1 MGFLDFALGYVS
13 RGWFVFPC
21 AVKQKHPR
29 VVGGFLSASNDV
41 EQITRWWK
49 AEPEANIGLAL
60 GASGLLA
67 VDVETENHV
76 WLADLIDSETWCQRT
91 TGGGWHFLFRQPPT
105 TVKNVPGIRNLARD
119 GKRDV
124 EIRGDGGY
132 IVLAPS
138 ESNTRKT
145 EGIHPYVI
153 ARDVDPVACPQW
165 LIDAI
170 AEATKKPSRPKPPA
184 TNQPPSTATTATTV
198 TTVTTVT
205 TRNEKALAGAAAFC
219 FGRSLGNVA
228 AAQDGSRN
236 DTLYREAC
244 FVAKLVLAG
253 HVSFDEALSALSS
266 ASTLD
271 DDEAERTARNGLKW
285 GMENG
290 QAWDYRESSLAQDQE
305 LRKEDM
311 RLGEALVSDL
321 IDEPDA
327 PEGIEAIDDECGD
340 DDIVAV
346 DDADEYP
353 PPPKRDVKAFVA
365 KQALALEKLQAL
377 GGLCASFPRW
387 VTSGAV
393 TSAPGF
399 AIGATVALGGALAS
413 WELSLLGQPSCTY
426 AVLIGG
432 TSSGK
437 SWPLEC
443 VKHALSYARPAALG
457 GGGFASGKALGTL
470 LHSAADCQHGVLYC
484 IDEIGEVLRPVL
496 SSRKTKPDA
505 EVYAALLALATVG
518 QGPHV
523 TSLAMVEGGG
533 TRVTYRPA
541 LGIFGA
547 ATPVSFFGAMSGTAA
562 TDGFLGR
569 WLVFEDV
576 TTGPPPKTAEKLGR
590 IGARPGGIP
599 SDVRQALDRA
609 TKAFTVRISSE
620 SLSGAPGGP
629 PLESIGLRIPQGGSA
644 YETHC
649 ERSDALVSS
658 IACMGDLAQSVG
670 ARALEMAQRVALALT
685 HLRHDGDIGT
695 RKTPV
700 EIGQDAIGCAWDIVE
715 LSFDA
720 MFFGVESRMADTPW
734 HAVAKH
740 VEATVEALC
749 GDKGH
754 TTMTALRRSLGQ
766 RYPDSDVVKHVRAL
780 EAAGCLHLVRVG
792 GGARIVLGAREN
804 HSRHP
809 HSLHDV
815 IAAMVAERGE
825 VTARDVL
832 RSSAGQQA
840 RCTADDVVSAME
852 AGAKQGAW
860 TFETRKNPRGRQT
873 HVASDCKKQT

>member
-1 MGFLDFALGYVS
+1 M
-13 RGWFVFPC
+13 
-21 AVKQKHPR
+21 
-29 VVGGFLSASNDV
+29 
-41 EQITRWWK
+41 
-49 AEPEANIGLAL
+49 
-60 GASGLLA
+60 
-67 VDVETENHV
+67 
-76 WLADLIDSETWCQRT
+76 
-91 TGGGWHFLFRQPPT
+91 
-105 TVKNVPGIRNLARD
+105 
-119 GKRDV
+119 
-124 EIRGDGGY
+124 
-132 IVLAPS
+132 
-138 ESNTRKT
+138 
-145 EGIHPYVI
+145 
-153 ARDVDPVACPQW
+153 
-165 LIDAI
+165 
-170 AEATKKPSRPKPPA
+170 
-184 TNQPPSTATTATTV
+184 
-198 TTVTTVT
+198 
-205 TRNEKALAGAAAFC
+205 
-219 FGRSLGNVA
+219 
-228 AAQDGSRN
+228 
-236 DTLYREAC
+236 LYREAC

-290 QAWDYRESSLAQDQE
+290 QAWDYRESSSTQDQE
-305 LRKEDM
+305 LRKENM
-311 RLGEALVSDL
+311 RIGEALVSGL
-321 IDEPDA
+321 LDEPDA
-327 PEGIEAIDDECGD
+327 PEGLEDDGEEFEVG
-340 DDIVAV
+340 
-346 DDADEYP
+346 DEYP
-353 PPPKRDVKAFVA
+353 PPPKRDVKAFVV
-365 KQALALEKLQAL
+365 KQAQALEKLQAL

-393 TSAPGF
+393 TSSPGF

-470 LHSAADCQHGVLYC
+470 LHSATDCQHGVLYC
-484 IDEIGEVLRPVL
+484 IDEIGEVLRPIL

-599 SDVRQALDRA
+599 SDVRQSLDMA

-649 ERSDALVSS
+649 ERSDALAES

-670 ARALEMAQRVALALT
+670 ARALEMAQRVALSLT
-685 HLRHDGDIGT
+685 YLRHDGDIGT
-695 RKTPV
+695 RQTPV
-700 EIGQDAIGCAWDIVE
+700 EVAQDTVDCAWDIVE
-715 LSFDA
+715 MSFDA

-740 VEATVEALC
+740 VESTVEALC

-780 EAAGCLHLVRVG
+780 EAAGRLHVVRVG
-792 GGARIVLGAREN
+792 GGARIVLGAKRGEVP
-804 HSRHP
+804 RHP
-809 HSLHDV
+809 HSLYDV
-815 IAAMVAERGE
+815 IAAMVAESGE
-825 VTARDVL
+825 VTARDVM
-832 RSSAGQQA
+832 RSAVG
-840 RCTADDVVSAME
+840 RRFTADEVHAAIVD
-852 AGAKQGAW
+852 GAAKGAW
-860 TFETRKNPRGRQT
+860 RSEARVSSRGVT
-873 HVASDCKKQT
+873 SHVAITCKNQA